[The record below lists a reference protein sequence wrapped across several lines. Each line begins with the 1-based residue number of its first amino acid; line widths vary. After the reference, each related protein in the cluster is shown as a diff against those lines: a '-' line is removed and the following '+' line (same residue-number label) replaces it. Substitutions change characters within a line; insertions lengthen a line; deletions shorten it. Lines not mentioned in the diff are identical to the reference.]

1 MSSESS
7 KKRKPKVIRSE
18 GAPAEGKR
26 TRSDTEQVRSGGA
39 AVLLRNLQLGAK
51 HLAVGLQQ
59 LRVMGTTSQVPSA

>member
-1 MSSESS
+1 M
-7 KKRKPKVIRSE
+7 IRSE